1 MSKPS
6 ILYHASPNKNID
18 VFEPRNEHVR
28 DINEGPV
35 VFATPHVDLASCFLF
50 ENDDSWVSISRFNS
64 VQVIIVSDRERFE
77 REDHGGVIYE
87 LPSDTFVHEIRGG
100 AKDEWTSRVSAKPT
114 GKTEYKSALEAMLE
128 HGVQVYFVDK
138 SIFVKINNS
147 KDNGM
152 ATLRTL
158 DSENSVKNVN
168 ISGLPKGDFGE

>member
-1 MSKPS
+1 MCIRDRAALARVEEVVEAHRAR
-6 ILYHASPNKNID
+6 ILLALAT
-18 VFEPRNEHVR
+18 VVL
-28 DINEGPV
+28 PV
-35 VFATPHVDLASCFLF
+35 SYTHL
-50 ENDDSWVSISRFNS
+50 
-64 VQVIIVSDRERFE
+64 RERFE

-100 AKDEWTSRVSAKPT
+100 AKDEWTSRVSVKPT

-168 ISGLPKGDFGE
+168 IKELPKGDFGE